1 MGMTSPCRVSSLN
14 PHPSPAHPSEQ
25 DPRLPAPSKA
35 RWATT
40 EHPGSVPRVWA
51 SLGPLGMGTS
61 RTEPPGAQKEGEQ
74 LNSCSQSRTVG
85 KPPHPPSCL
94 RGGGTGEIPP
104 PPCLPPVWAP
114 SEAFHGWSLI
124 PKHPVKPPP
133 SRPFSSGCHG
143 HHIGKGAFGGQECWI
158 LKAIPCPSPTWGS
171 LGFLGHLPR
180 EPRVRSWPRRA
191 GAGLESPGPYPSLG
205 LCGSLFTEM
214 SHSPACCPGQ
224 RRCSINIR

>member
-35 RWATT
+35 RRATT
-40 EHPGSVPRVWA
+40 EHPGSVPRVRA

-61 RTEPPGAQKEGEQ
+61 RTEPPGAPQEAEQ

-143 HHIGKGAFGGQECWI
+143 HHIGKGIWGAGVLDSEGHALPLSDLGQLGFSWASPQGAQGEILAQEGWGGLGEPR
-158 LKAIPCPSPTWGS
+158 AIP
-171 LGFLGHLPR
+171 FF
-180 EPRVRSWPRRA
+180 
-191 GAGLESPGPYPSLG
+191 GAVWVIV
-205 LCGSLFTEM
+205 
-214 SHSPACCPGQ
+214 H
-224 RRCSINIR
+224 